1 MVVNSA
7 SHDVYGQDSNKQAE
21 YFVNVPKEVPGTGIS
36 SETWYPIDGI
46 STRSNQTF
54 GLWLVPSIVDGWYS
68 VQGFPDKTHAKGHVF
83 HPRFERKSTLVVCF
97 YAELDLASWG
107 LAVVGWYHRSP
118 MAAPSPP
125 YSNNLCP
132 SLTINQRTSSPFR
145 RSWSLARGRVR

>member
-1 MVVNSA
+1 MVVNSV

-83 HPRFERKSTLVVCF
+83 HPRFERT
-97 YAELDLASWG
+97 Y
-107 LAVVGWYHRSP
+107 
-118 MAAPSPP
+118 
-125 YSNNLCP
+125 
-132 SLTINQRTSSPFR
+132 QR
-145 RSWSLARGRVR
+145 W